1 MAGVVKSTAVP
12 AYVTDLPTSDTS
24 LNKHLLTPEKQ
35 LAMCRYWCL
44 ECCSHRK
51 SRHVLEWPTKN
62 ADFIWNSLTIGVCEL
77 LELISKFV
85 DVVLWC
91 QSQLAVMSVST
102 CCDVS
107 HNLLCCQSQLAVMS
121 VSTCCDVSHNLLWC
135 QSQLAVIS
143 VSTCCAV
150 SHNLLCCQS
159 QLAVMSVSTW
169 CDVSLNLMWCQSQ
182 LAVLSVTTCCD
193 VSLNL
198 LWCQSQL
205 AVLSVSTYCDVSL
218 NLLSLLYCSIAWQT
232 RQLANL
238 SATFIWICFHVKA
251 NMATLPALVSR
262 YWSPFDSRTG
272 AKICCCM
279 PAFGANFENLYFTR

>member
-91 QSQLAVMSVST
+91 QSQLAV
-102 CCDVS
+102 
-107 HNLLCCQSQLAVMS
+107 
-121 VSTCCDVSHNLLWC
+121 
-135 QSQLAVIS
+135 
-143 VSTCCAV
+143 
-150 SHNLLCCQS
+150 
-159 QLAVMSVSTW
+159 
-169 CDVSLNLMWCQSQ
+169 
-182 LAVLSVTTCCD
+182 
-193 VSLNL
+193 
-198 LWCQSQL
+198 
-205 AVLSVSTYCDVSL
+205 LSVSTYCDVSL